1 MGIASG
7 PSWSIAAV
15 LRLITLINILY
26 NYRRRKLWPPPDF
39 PTLFFVLRVFFC
51 FSPSSKRES
60 RFYNSGEFRRLA
72 FLGLYR
78 ARLPLQAIACLAS
91 RRDAHRNKSRTAA
104 GTVAFA
110 RPHERHRERHGHGAA
125 RQLVHRLCFGAT
137 ASKRMEVTPSE
148 ITATTGLPHTVF
160 RVTRVFLLPSR
171 GLKTG

>member
-39 PTLFFVLRVFFC
+39 PTLFFALRVFFC

-91 RRDAHRNKSRTAA
+91 RRENPGLPPELWRSLARTNVIENVM
-104 GTVAFA
+104 GTVRRVSWYIAFVSA
-110 RPHERHRERHGHGAA
+110 PRPQKGW
-125 RQLVHRLCFGAT
+125 
-137 ASKRMEVTPSE
+137 K
-148 ITATTGLPHTVF
+148 
-160 RVTRVFLLPSR
+160 
-171 GLKTG
+171 